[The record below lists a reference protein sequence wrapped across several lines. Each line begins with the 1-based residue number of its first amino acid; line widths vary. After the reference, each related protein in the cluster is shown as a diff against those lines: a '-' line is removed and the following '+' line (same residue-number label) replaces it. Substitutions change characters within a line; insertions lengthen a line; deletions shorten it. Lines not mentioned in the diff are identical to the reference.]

1 MNIALRGVVKRFGA
15 VTAVASA
22 SLEIAD
28 GELFTLLGPS
38 GCGKTTLLRLMAGF
52 YAPDAGQIWFG
63 QRRVD
68 ALPPYARNI
77 GMVFQ
82 NYALWPHMTVRANIT
97 YGLKLRRLSNAA
109 MQQRLGEGL
118 RKVNLTGL
126 EDRYPGQLSGG
137 QQQRVA
143 LARALV
149 LNPDILLLDEPL
161 SNLDAKIRVQVRAE
175 IRKLQR
181 ELGITTVYVTH
192 DQEEALS
199 LSDRVAVMREGH
211 ILQTAS
217 PKELYERPTT
227 RFVADFVG
235 VNNLIPGVCRELRDG
250 RALVDTAL
258 GAVQGRPAAGLRL
271 SGTCVVAVRPENI
284 ALGASGE
291 NTFSGRVV
299 LASYLGNTLRYDL
312 EVPGGLLV
320 KVDIRDPWHHDP
332 LATGSAVTGSFPA
345 SAALTLADD

>member
-1 MNIALRGVVKRFGA
+1 ML
-15 VTAVASA
+15 
-22 SLEIAD
+22 
-28 GELFTLLGPS
+28 
-38 GCGKTTLLRLMAGF
+38 AGF
-52 YAPDAGQIWFG
+52 SIPDAGEIRFG
-63 QRRVD
+63 DRRVD
-68 ALPPYARNI
+68 HLRPYERNI

-82 NYALWPHMTVRANIT
+82 NYALWPHMTVRANVT
-97 YGLKLRRLSNAA
+97 YGLKLRRLAA
-109 MQQRLGEGL
+109 GEITRRLGEGL

-175 IRKLQR
+175 IRKLQK

-199 LSDRVAVMREGH
+199 LSDRVAVMREGL
-211 ILQTAS
+211 ILQTAR

-235 VNNLIPGVCRELRDG
+235 VNNFLP
-250 RALVDTAL
+250 
-258 GAVQGRPAAGLRL
+258 
-271 SGTCVVAVRPENI
+271 
-284 ALGASGE
+284 
-291 NTFSGRVV
+291 
-299 LASYLGNTLRYDL
+299 
-312 EVPGGLLV
+312 
-320 KVDIRDPWHHDP
+320 
-332 LATGSAVTGSFPA
+332 
-345 SAALTLADD
+345 